1 MANERIL
8 FMKVLVISDIHANI
22 RALDTILRE
31 EADYAAQGILRT
43 TGSHLGRSWSGF
55 ASWKIQSSYM
65 ETMIAMS

>member
-31 EADYAAQGILRT
+31 EADYDL
-43 TGSHLGRSWSGF
+43 
-55 ASWKIQSSYM
+55 
-65 ETMIAMS
+65 